1 MTNRAGESKLSQRR
15 IDARNRQQQALE
27 LRMAGRTWQE
37 IADHLGYA
45 GHTGAY
51 EAVKVA
57 LSRSNHEAVE
67 DYRSLT
73 LGRLTKILQVHWPIM
88 LQGDGNATRYCLQTI
103 KDMRDLL
110 GLDSPSKFEHTGA
123 DGAPIRHEVIT
134 LDIGDIAEAISV
146 LRDAGAVRL
155 ESNGY
160 APATVD
166 AVHSP
171 QADS

>member
-1 MTNRAGESKLSQRR
+1 MSTRVGESKLSPRR
-15 IDARNRQQQALE
+15 IDAQQKQQQAME

-45 GHTGAY
+45 SHTGAY

-57 LSRSNHEAVE
+57 LSRSNHEAAE

-73 LGRLTKILQVHWPIM
+73 IGRLTKILQVHWPLM
-88 LQGDGNATRYCLQTI
+88 LQADNNSTRLCLQTI
-103 KDMRDLL
+103 KDMREVL

-134 LDIGDIAEAISV
+134 LDVGDITEAISV

-155 ESNGY
+155 ETNGH
-160 APATVD
+160 APATVESLY
-166 AVHSP
+166 SP
-171 QADS
+171 

>member
-1 MTNRAGESKLSQRR
+1 MNNRVGESKLSPRR
-15 IDARNRQQQALE
+15 IDAQQKQQQAME

-45 GHTGAY
+45 SHTGAY

-57 LSRSNHEAVE
+57 LSRSNHEAAE

-73 LGRLTKILQVHWPIM
+73 IGRLTKILQVHWPLM
-88 LQGDGNATRYCLQTI
+88 LQADNNSTRLCLQTI
-103 KDMRDLL
+103 KDMREIL

-134 LDIGDIAEAISV
+134 LDIGDITEAISV

-155 ESNGY
+155 ESNG
-160 APATVD
+160 
-166 AVHSP
+166 HSP
-171 QADS
+171 AAMESLHTP

>member
-1 MTNRAGESKLSQRR
+1 MNNRVGESKLSPRR
-15 IDARNRQQQALE
+15 IDAQQKQQQAME

-45 GHTGAY
+45 SHTGAY

-57 LSRSNHEAVE
+57 LSRSNHEAAE

-73 LGRLTKILQVHWPIM
+73 IGRLTKILQVHWPLM
-88 LQGDGNATRYCLQTI
+88 LQADNNSTRLCLQTI
-103 KDMRDLL
+103 KDMREIL

-134 LDIGDIAEAISV
+134 LDIGDITEAISV

-155 ESNGY
+155 ESNG
-160 APATVD
+160 
-166 AVHSP
+166 HSP
-171 QADS
+171 AAVESLHTP